1 MHNWARCV
9 TFRRAASCLGHFSD
23 VLHHI
28 DSTRKPTPT
37 PPGLASSHRDPFAAL
52 RYPNFRRY
60 VFGLFALTISIQV
73 QGTIVGWQIYDLTGD
88 PLALGLVGLAEA
100 LPFISMA
107 LWAGHIADRND
118 RRRQVL
124 WSMLALVMCSAAL
137 LALSVAHDTST
148 TYRVTAIYCVIIV
161 SGVARSFLMP
171 ARIALGA
178 ELVPREVYPNA
189 ITWRASTW
197 QLAAVIGPAVGGLLY
212 AAGGAPF
219 AYAADTA
226 LMMIG
231 MAWIYN
237 MQHQSPIRAPLIG
250 AVKESL
256 LSGFRFVR
264 GERLLFGA
272 LMLDLLAVF
281 FGGATALLP
290 IFAKDILHVG
300 AVGLGILR
308 AAPAAGAVL
317 IAIVLARR
325 PIVRHNGHVMLN
337 AVAVFG
343 VATIAFALSNNF
355 WLSVTML
362 AITGAADMVSV
373 VIRSTLLQTVTP
385 EPMLGRVSAVNS
397 VFVGSSNE
405 IGAFESGFAAKLLG
419 TIPSVLFGGAGTLA
433 VVMGIAWRFPKLR
446 KLDAMP
452 VA

>member
-1 MHNWARCV
+1 LS
-9 TFRRAASCLGHFSD
+9 ASQ
-23 VLHHI
+23 
-28 DSTRKPTPT
+28 P
-37 PPGLASSHRDPFAAL
+37 RDPFAAL

-60 VFGLFALTISIQV
+60 VFGLLALTISVQV

-100 LPFISMA
+100 LPFITAA

-124 WSMLALVMCSAAL
+124 WSMLALVGCSAAL
-137 LALSVAHDTST
+137 FALAVAHNTST
-148 TYRVTAIYCVIIV
+148 QFRVTAIYSVIVV

-212 AAGGAPF
+212 ATGGASL
-219 AYAADTA
+219 AYATDTA
-226 LMMIG
+226 LMTIG
-231 MAWIYN
+231 MAWIYR
-237 MQHQSPIRAPLIG
+237 MQHRSPVRAPLAG

-272 LMLDLLAVF
+272 LLLDLLAVF
-281 FGGATALLP
+281 FGGAIALLP

-300 AVGLGILR
+300 AEGLGILR

-317 IAIVLARR
+317 IAVVLARR
-325 PIVRHNGHVMLN
+325 PVVRKSGPIMMWS
-337 AVAVFG
+337 VALFG
-343 VATIAFALSNNF
+343 LATIGFALSHHF
-355 WLSVTML
+355 WLSAAML
-362 AITGAADMVSV
+362 ALTGAFDMVSV

-405 IGAFESGFAAKLLG
+405 IGAFESGLAAKLLG
-419 TIPSVLFGGAGTLA
+419 TIPSVLFGGVATLA
-433 VVMGIAWRFPKLR
+433 VVGGIAWRFPKLR
-446 KLDAMP
+446 KLDAIP
-452 VA
+452 AG

>member
-1 MHNWARCV
+1 
-9 TFRRAASCLGHFSD
+9 
-23 VLHHI
+23 
-28 DSTRKPTPT
+28 
-37 PPGLASSHRDPFAAL
+37 LASTQRDPFAAL

-60 VFGLFALTISIQV
+60 VFGLLALTISIQV
-73 QGTIVGWQIYDLTGD
+73 QGTIVGWQIYDLTAD

-100 LPFISMA
+100 LPFITAA

-124 WSMLALVMCSAAL
+124 WSMLALVACSAAL

-148 TYRVTAIYCVIIV
+148 GFRVTAIYTVIIV
-161 SGVARSFLMP
+161 SGVARSFLQP

-197 QLAAVIGPAVGGLLY
+197 QLAAVIGPAVGGLLH
-212 AAGGAPF
+212 AIGGATL

-226 LMMIG
+226 LMTIG
-231 MAWIYN
+231 IAWIYT
-237 MQHQSPIRAPLIG
+237 MQHRSPVRAPLVG
-250 AVKESL
+250 AMADSL
-256 LSGFRFVR
+256 FSGLRFVR
-264 GERLLFGA
+264 SERLLFGA

-290 IFAKDILHVG
+290 IFAKDVLHVG

-317 IAIVLARR
+317 VAVALARR
-325 PIVRHNGHVMLN
+325 PIVHRNGPIMLN

-343 VATIAFALSNNF
+343 LATIAFALSNHF
-355 WLSVTML
+355 WLSAVML

-405 IGAFESGFAAKLLG
+405 IGAFESGFAAKLIG
-419 TIPSVLFGGAGTLA
+419 TIPSVLLGGAGTLA
-433 VVMGIAWRFPKLR
+433 VVLGIAWRFPKLR

-452 VA
+452 GG